1 MSSRPPI
8 LQSPEADWGSLRA
21 IRCIDEDGQVGWLLF
36 IVFSLHELRGGSSG
50 DGSCDAA
57 ERLTQTSSFFLLN

>member
-21 IRCIDEDGQVGWLLF
+21 IRCIDEDGQVDWLLF
-36 IVFSLHELRGGSSG
+36 IVFSLHEPRGDSSG
-50 DGSCDAA
+50 DGCDAA
-57 ERLTQTSSFFLLN
+57 ERLALTSSFFF

>member
-8 LQSPEADWGSLRA
+8 EQSPEADWGSLRA
-21 IRCIDEDGQVGWLLF
+21 IRCIDEDGQVVWLLF
-36 IVFSLHELRGGSSG
+36 IVFPLHEPRGGSSG
-50 DGSCDAA
+50 DGCDAA